1 MQLNKNYVIYLSLII
16 LASLVLKLYTVD
28 FSLPV
33 TTDALEYTLHSFA
46 ISQGQ
51 FLQHPQRHMGWP
63 LAVSPFMSVLNSDDF
78 LDYSNLMRSAG
89 IMILSVAII
98 LVYFLGRKFFND
110 KYSILLASIFAFE
123 PRINQIAG
131 TGNSEPL
138 FILIMILSFYL
149 IISNKTKFVFLS
161 FALVGFLWWIRPNG
175 FMMFIVL
182 ILVYI
187 FNLRKTANRS
197 RNLALCVL
205 IFLVVVSPMLIQRFQ
220 QFDDP
225 LYNWL
230 NERMWVGDYA
240 ISRSK
245 NIQSENY
252 TPSDFIRDN
261 GISEFIEKFVLAG
274 IYNVL
279 YTAARMTFPYL
290 FVMLPLGILLSL
302 KKIGNGAIRANWIL
316 IATTLL
322 ILVPTFSLVPDK
334 RHLLYLIPFLGIFGI
349 LSVDYILGKNFFK
362 NQNGHRQN
370 ICLVGIILAVVIS
383 SGLYTSQYERPDTVL
398 EHERMA
404 FAKFM
409 QTMDGNLLFEP
420 THSQD
425 YFNHPM
431 LYDDATSFKH
441 IRITP
446 NWDATKLY
454 FTYPHQNL
462 DRITIYGKDMEE
474 LVANGETH
482 NLKYIMATSE
492 GGSFYQFVDDLY
504 KNESKYPY
512 LTKIYDSNK
521 EGFQKFKVKVFEIN
535 YQKFHSYD

>member
-63 LAVSPFMSVLNSDDF
+63 LTVSPFMSVLNSDDF
-78 LDYSNLMRSAG
+78 LDYSNMMRSAG
-89 IMILSVAII
+89 IMILSIAIV
-98 LVYFLGRKFFND
+98 LVYFLGRKFFSD

-138 FILIMILSFYL
+138 FILILILSFYL

-187 FNLRKTANRS
+187 FNLRKTENRS
-197 RNLALCVL
+197 RNLVLCIL

-261 GISEFIEKFVLAG
+261 GVSEFIEKFVLAG

-279 YTAARMTFPYL
+279 YTTARMTFPYL

-362 NQNGHRQN
+362 NQNGYRQN

-383 SGLYTSQYERPDTVL
+383 SGLYTSQYERPDPVL
-398 EHERMA
+398 ERERMA

-431 LYDDATSFKH
+431 LYDDTTSFKH

-446 NWDATKLY
+446 NWDTTKLY

-482 NLKYIMATSE
+482 NLRYIMATSE